1 MNRRN
6 VSTLGA
12 VYAVFLCSSLYACPR
27 AANVS
32 TPDVGN
38 ESSPAGDGG
47 AALGQIPRCAE
58 NGYQAP
64 CAADVL
70 APGTYDA
77 GKLVISDECRALCV
91 HLRALGCVDGDPQ
104 RFLQDAG
111 GFIVP
116 PEFCEGVCQHVQNTH
131 ITNLK
136 IPCILEAGTQAAAVA
151 CGSVNCVR

>member
-12 VYAVFLCSSLYACPR
+12 LSVAFLCSSLYACPPP
-27 AANVS
+27 ANVS
-32 TPDVGN
+32 SPDVVS
-38 ESSPAGDGG
+38 ESSPASDGG
-47 AALGQIPRCAE
+47 AALGQTPRCAE
-58 NGYQAP
+58 NDYRSP

-104 RFLQDAG
+104 KFLQDAG

-116 PEFCEGVCQHVQNTH
+116 PDFCEGVCQHVQNTH
-131 ITNLK
+131 IANLK
-136 IPCILEAGTQAAAVA
+136 ISCILDAGTQAAATA